1 MITFNKSKTYKTSDY
16 LKTNEDRTEYLKAV
30 LSENNESLLM
40 LTIREII
47 DSMGGIGKLSKET
60 ELARESLYRTLS
72 ENGNP
77 RFSTLFKVL
86 DNMDLQLSVSAK

>member
-1 MITFNKSKTYKTSDY
+1 MNKSKAYKTSDY
-16 LKTNEDRTEYLKAV
+16 LKTNEDRAEYLKAV
-30 LSENNESLLM
+30 LSENDESSLM
-40 LTIREII
+40 LAIREII

-60 ELARESLYRTLS
+60 GLARESLYRTLS

-86 DNMDLQLSVSAK
+86 DNMGLQLSVSAK

>member
-1 MITFNKSKTYKTSDY
+1 MNKSKAYKTSDY
-16 LKTNEDRTEYLKAV
+16 LKTTEDRAEYLKAV
-30 LSENNESLLM
+30 LSENDESLLM
-40 LTIREII
+40 LAIREII

-60 ELARESLYRTLS
+60 GLARESLYRTLS

-86 DNMDLQLSVSAK
+86 DNMGLQLSVSAK

>member
-1 MITFNKSKTYKTSDY
+1 MSKSKAYKTNDY
-16 LKTNEDRTEYLKAV
+16 LKTNEDRAEYLKAV
-30 LSENNESLLM
+30 LSENDESLLM
-40 LTIREII
+40 LAIREII

-60 ELARESLYRTLS
+60 GLARESLYRTLS

-86 DNMDLQLSVSAK
+86 DNMGLQLSVSAK